1 MKREMNRKEKEI
13 RRDIIYFLTFLIT
26 YNTCASKKNCWFIII
41 SLEDFL
47 NSKKI
52 RRKFIFYLF
61 RGENATTT
69 LLLS

>member
-26 YNTCASKKNCWFIII
+26 YNTSKKNCWFIII